1 MVAAAAQSVRPGRP
15 PMPRPSLDS
24 LDRRRD
30 AIRARLS
37 PAVWEEVG
45 ALITLD
51 HWYTAQRYAEVI
63 ATHLPG
69 SEPAVL
75 ALLEHAANDDPE
87 NGCCGL
93 PKRLYGQSDDGA

>member
-1 MVAAAAQSVRPGRP
+1 
-15 PMPRPSLDS
+15 MPRPSLDS